1 MIEFENKIE
10 EVNPELQKIVHSLWR
25 NLHPYTVQIL
35 AGKCSEEEARA
46 IVAQGGSIKEV
57 NEARAAIGALPIE
70 AKLNKKIA
78 KPKFADYLKKGEGVL
93 LVIRS
98 NGFRHKTNNDIRRI
112 LQWLEE
118 VNQQIAIETV
128 SNDRFDSFFFH
139 MKRKKEKQEE
149 VVEQVTSEGNE

>member
-1 MIEFENKIE
+1 MIEFENKLE
-10 EVNPELQKIVHSLWR
+10 EVNPELHKVVFTLWR

-46 IVAQGGSIKEV
+46 IVTQGSSIKEV
-57 NEARAAIGALPIE
+57 NEARSAIGLHQLE
-70 AKLNKKIA
+70 SKLNKKIA

-98 NGFRHKTNNDIRRI
+98 NGFRHKANNDIRTV
-112 LQWLEE
+112 LSWLEE
-118 VNQQIAIETV
+118 MNQQIAIEVV
-128 SNDRFDSFFFH
+128 SNDRYDSFFFH

-149 VVEQVTSEGNE
+149 VETINAEGNE

>member
-46 IVAQGGSIKEV
+46 IVAQGGSMKEV
-57 NEARAAIGALPIE
+57 NEARAAIGVHPIE

-98 NGFRHKTNNDIRRI
+98 NGFRHKANNQIRRV

-118 VNQQIAIETV
+118 ANKEIGIEVV
-128 SNDRFDSFFFH
+128 SNDKFDSFFFH

-149 VVEQVTSEGNE
+149 AVEEIKSEGNE